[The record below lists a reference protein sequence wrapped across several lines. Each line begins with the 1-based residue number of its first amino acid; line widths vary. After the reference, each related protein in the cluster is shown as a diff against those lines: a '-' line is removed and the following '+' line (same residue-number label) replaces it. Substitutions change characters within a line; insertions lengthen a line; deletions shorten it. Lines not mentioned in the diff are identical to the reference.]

1 MIIHLT
7 LLCSVAPQCPEDR
20 VPIPYHLIKA
30 REALVTRPVCS
41 RPDSHSPHTP
51 HIHSTLAHSCSHP
64 LIHTWPASL
73 AHTHPHSHTRSASG
87 LLASVPALPL
97 PRTPLPGSPRQ
108 LGHTASCRKPSLP
121 ALGQPHLPARV
132 LCTLPLAAGPVRAR
146 SRCSFSIYLLLPTAG
161 AAGRV
166 CRALPAPG
174 VKGDLSEGVGVSPGP
189 AS

>member
-132 LCTLPLAAGPVRAR
+132 LCTLPLAAGP
-146 SRCSFSIYLLLPTAG
+146 AG
-161 AAGRV
+161 TEQVLIQHLSAAAHLRG
-166 CRALPAPG
+166 CWQG
-174 VKGDLSEGVGVSPGP
+174 VQGPPSPRSEG
-189 AS
+189 